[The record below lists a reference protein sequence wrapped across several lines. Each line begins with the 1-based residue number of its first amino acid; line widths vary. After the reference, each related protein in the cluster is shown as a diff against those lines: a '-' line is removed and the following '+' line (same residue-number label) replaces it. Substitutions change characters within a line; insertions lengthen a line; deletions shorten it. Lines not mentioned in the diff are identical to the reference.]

1 MTVPIAIRPATKA
14 DASEIALLVN
24 IATHGGIGMGWAHD
38 ARSKGTYDPIEVGRL
53 DMLDERD
60 ELNWRNATIAQSDGE
75 VVGMLLGYPEPD
87 VMGPFPD
94 DLEEFLVPIVELEWL
109 SGGHWF
115 ISMLAV
121 HAPWRG
127 HGVGSLLLELAE
139 TKRAE
144 AGSTG
149 LALITEDVN
158 VRARELYEREGFKVS
173 ASRPMRNYP
182 SGPPARGSD
191 WLLMMKDQQHG

>member
-1 MTVPIAIRPATKA
+1 MNAPFTTRPATKA

-24 IATHGGIGMGWAHD
+24 VATHGGIGMGWAHD
-38 ARSKGTYDPIEVGRL
+38 ARARGTYDPIEVGRL

-60 ELNWRNATIAQSDGE
+60 GLNWRNATIAESDSE
-75 VVGMLLGYPEPD
+75 VVGMLLGYPQPEE
-87 VMGPFPD
+87 MGPLPD
-94 DLEEFLVPIVELEWL
+94 DLEDFLVPIVELEWL

-127 HGVGSLLLELAE
+127 QGVGSLLLELAE

-144 AGSTG
+144 AGSRG
-149 LALITEDVN
+149 LALITEDAN
-158 VRARELYEREGFKVS
+158 VRARELYEREGFRVS
-173 ASRPMRNYP
+173 ASRPMRKYP
-182 SGPPARGSD
+182 DGTAPGRD
-191 WLLMMKDQQHG
+191 WILMMKDQQHG